1 MDGPDATDEDGECL
15 GEPQQEPH
23 RLEKILEI
31 KCAWNDGYR
40 TAIRKALA
48 IVIGHVDSR
57 ELAANLTRR
66 LLVGYE
72 HPMDD
77 APL

>member
-1 MDGPDATDEDGECL
+1 MTEDDDN
-15 GEPQQEPH
+15 
-23 RLEKILEI
+23 RLEKILEL
-31 KCAWNDGYR
+31 KCVWNDGYR

-57 ELAANLTRR
+57 ELAANLARL